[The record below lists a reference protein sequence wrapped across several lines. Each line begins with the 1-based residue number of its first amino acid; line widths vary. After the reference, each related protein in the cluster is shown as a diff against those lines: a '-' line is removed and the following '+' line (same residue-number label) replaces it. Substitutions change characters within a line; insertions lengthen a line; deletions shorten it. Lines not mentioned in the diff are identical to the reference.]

1 MKCRV
6 YLIAGYP
13 GETIE
18 SLDET
23 ISMIREVEPDDVSV
37 YPLIPYPGTPLFE
50 NPKKYRITFIDKNFS
65 KYYQIY
71 GNKKS
76 GYVFETEDM
85 DIEKLIFFRNY
96 LVNGI
101 ADVCPW
107 AIDDEANR

>member
-1 MKCRV
+1 MYKRQ
-6 YLIAGYP
+6 
-13 GETIE
+13 
-18 SLDET
+18 
-23 ISMIREVEPDDVSV
+23 
-37 YPLIPYPGTPLFE
+37 IPYPGTPLFE